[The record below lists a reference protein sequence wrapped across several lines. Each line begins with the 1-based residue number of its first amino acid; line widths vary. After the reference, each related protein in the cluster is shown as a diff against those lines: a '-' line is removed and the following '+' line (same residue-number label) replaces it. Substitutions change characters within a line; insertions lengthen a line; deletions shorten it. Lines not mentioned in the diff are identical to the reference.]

1 MSKAAEGGKLKK
13 NLFTLFLLVVSGAMV
28 YSLPYFRSYYY
39 DTFLI

>member
-28 YSLPYFRSYYY
+28 YFIAIFQKL
-39 DTFLI
+39 LL